1 MILIKQ
7 LGLHCL
13 PRNSRAK
20 LKWEESHTL
29 RVKTKCN
36 TEPGLA
42 IHYVFGFGTLWFTFS
57 VGMWFEGK
65 EACNVKV

>member
-20 LKWEESHTL
+20 LKWEENHTL
-29 RVKTKCN
+29 RIKTKCN
-36 TEPGLA
+36 TESGLA
-42 IHYVFGFGTLWFTFS
+42 IHYVFGFGLFGSLFLW
-57 VGMWFEGK
+57 VCGLRGK
-65 EACNVKV
+65 KHVM